1 MNKSLSQRLYALS
14 MSTLVTLAMVGGIG
28 ELFLGEG
35 HAAQM
40 AHSAPAAVAPATR
53 A

>member
-1 MNKSLSQRLYALS
+1 MIKSLTQRLYALS
-14 MSTLVTLAMVGGIG
+14 MSALVTLAMVGGIS

-40 AHSAPAAVAPATR
+40 AHSQPAVVAPATQ